1 MEYADIIAREADTLP
16 VDKQAEVLDFIE
28 FLKARQSRKSDAR
41 SPMTSAQIEAF
52 FPQLQC
58 RYKWLQV

>member
-28 FLKARQSRKSDAR
+28 FLKARQSRESDAT
-41 SPMTSAQIEAF
+41 SFMTSAANRSF

-58 RYKWLQV
+58 RYKWLQI